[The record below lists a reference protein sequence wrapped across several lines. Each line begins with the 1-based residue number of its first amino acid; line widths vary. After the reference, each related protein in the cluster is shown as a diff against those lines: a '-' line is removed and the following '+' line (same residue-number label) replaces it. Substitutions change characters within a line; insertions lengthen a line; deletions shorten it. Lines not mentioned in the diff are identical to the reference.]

1 MKRLKAL
8 FVGLILAIAYG
19 CAFSALALFTQVPV
33 NTSTFTDILIL
44 SLGAVLTASFT
55 EAFADSSATDFFV
68 DLLVTII
75 VVVIELG
82 LIADD
87 HRIVY
92 DKSDFFKTA
101 WWIGA
106 PAVFEAVVAAL
117 FSTKVSKYFDSK
129 ES

>member
-8 FVGLILAIAYG
+8 FVGLVLAIAYG
-19 CAFSALALFTQVPV
+19 FTFSALALYTQVPV

-55 EAFADSSATDFFV
+55 EAFADSSATDFFI

-75 VVVIELG
+75 VVAVELG
-82 LIADD
+82 FIAED
-87 HRIVY
+87 HRIIY
-92 DKSDFFKTA
+92 DKANFFMTA
-101 WWIGA
+101 WWLGA